1 MFTGSCSL
9 KQAYFC
15 CTALISTW
23 IIFFCGFPA
32 RCANAL
38 GQSFPNSRKGTALAV
53 SKKVLIGSGGHDP
66 GLSPNGAYAVA
77 AYDLEAELFMRGL
90 TLAVGMSAPTWA
102 AIVYAVL
109 R

>member
-1 MFTGSCSL
+1 M
-9 KQAYFC
+9 
-15 CTALISTW
+15 
-23 IIFFCGFPA
+23 CGFPA

-38 GQSFPNSRKGTALAV
+38 GQSLPNTLKGTPLAV
-53 SKKVLIGSGGHDP
+53 SKKVLIGSGRHDTGP
-66 GLSPNGAYAVA
+66 PPTGAYAIA

-102 AIVYAVL
+102 AVVYAML